1 MRFFS
6 RAKILFVA
14 LLFVPLCAQAFSS
27 PGKATGFINDFAG
40 VLAKS
45 EVVTLNE
52 KAGEIKRATGVEIAV
67 ALIPSLGGEDGKTYA
82 TDLFAEWGVG
92 EKGRDNGLLLL
103 VAIEERELHIEVGYG
118 LEGAVT
124 DLQAKRIID
133 DVIAPAFR
141 SGGYAGGI
149 DGALSAI
156 ATLVKTGEMPE
167 PVAPMR
173 GATKSANTLFLLLLF
188 VGQILIAI
196 MAKSK
201 SWWLGGVFGA
211 VAGAVVGYL
220 SSSFVLGIIAVIVL
234 VGFGLLVDYIV
245 SKRGGRGGGPPFMFF
260 GGHGG
265 SSGGFGGGFG
275 GFGGGSSGGG
285 GASGKW

>member
-1 MRFFS
+1 MMRFFS

-14 LLFVPLCAQAFSS
+14 LLFVPFCAQAFSS

-45 EVVTLNE
+45 EVVALNE

-124 DLQAKRIID
+124 DLQAKQIID
-133 DVIAPAFR
+133 DLVVPAFR
-141 SGGYAGGI
+141 AGGYALGI
-149 DGALSAI
+149 RGALDAI
-156 ATLVKTGEMPE
+156 GVLVTTGEMPSSS
-167 PVAPMR
+167 PKDSFGIDVGR
-173 GATKSANTLFLLLLF
+173 TVFLFVLFL
-188 VGQILIAI
+188 GQFLISL

-201 SWWLGGVFGA
+201 SWWLGGVFGGL
-211 VAGAVVGYL
+211 AGTLVGYL
-220 SSSFVLGIIAVIVL
+220 FGSLLIGFFSVVFL
-234 VGFGLLVDYIV
+234 VGLGLFLDYVV
-245 SKRGGRGGGPPFMFF
+245 SQHDGRGGPPFMFF
-260 GGHGG
+260 GGGG
-265 SSGGFGGGFG
+265 SGGGFGGGFG

-285 GASGKW
+285 GASGRW